1 MADAFA
7 LTLNADFVNL
17 SACNTGCA
25 GDSCGENVRGEGIMG
40 LTRAFMYAGTARVAV
55 TLWSVDSGSAKDL
68 SVGLFTHLKA
78 NKKMAHALR
87 AIKLKMIQRKAS
99 SRKYANPYHW
109 APFVVYGDGQ

>member
-1 MADAFA
+1 
-7 LTLNADFVNL
+7 
-17 SACNTGCA
+17 
-25 GDSCGENVRGEGIMG
+25 
-40 LTRAFMYAGTARVAV
+40 MYAGTARVAV

-78 NKKMAHALR
+78 SKKMAHALR
-87 AIKLKMIQRKAS
+87 DIKLKMIQGKAS